1 MSLRLFI
8 NGQLTDITAST
19 VIAQTKSVNDI
30 NSINNRNANY
40 TNTFKIPKTAT
51 NMRIMDFMTV
61 TGNTSL
67 VPYQKNEITLFSD
80 NGECFIFKGWGMIT
94 DEGDFY
100 EVAIIDGITDLYKSI
115 ENKTLA
121 DEPLKL
127 PELNHQKDI
136 ATVKATWASDLP
148 YKYILADYNGNT
160 GQTNT
165 TPENPIPVVNIDY
178 LVPSV
183 NVAWLWNKIMMAYKA
198 AYNGDVFQ
206 SRDFTELWMTFP
218 KGVTITGEND
228 HEVFDSTDYSFYTKN
243 ARSAYYAKFKS
254 SSVNE
259 LLSSPDSIHM
269 QVRDAGT
276 YRMEIKGKLFGYAG
290 AKPDPGSTVAS
301 RLILAKN
308 AVGMQPEDARNKPA
322 FDANS
327 QFVLGDAAENIMH
340 GSDINVTSNLFQLE
354 AGDFISIVVVGQLLT
369 RAFNLL
375 NTTSGNN
382 LEVELYRIDPNVIDF
397 TSAFSDFAVKDFI
410 NEVVHRFGLTIFKDK
425 YSNAYEFLTL
435 SEQLEN
441 AEVVNWTNKFSRK
454 ISENYVYGTYAQRNW
469 LRYNYNDKEATH
481 HDGFMTVKNVNL
493 QDSRDVIK
501 SKIYAPEKQKV
512 TYLNEQTNV
521 YKLWEKEAVD
531 SPGPNDDP
539 VKYKQLDKRYYF
551 IRDISVGKDIRLKSN
566 GLNTSGSASEYYRE
580 SYTNLSFQDVVQN
593 YYAPLQRIL
602 DNATII
608 SAEIWLQDTDVVNF
622 DFRKLYYIEQLSNYY
637 LVNKIENFVPG
648 KVTKCELVRVKL
660 TEPAST
666 FYTIEITNYESFY
679 NNVTLYLQASYD
691 FVNVTAQYSYD
702 GKTWVS
708 RSTSGTSPIQLSVP
722 GRAFYYFRIIDE
734 SNGVTSNTI
743 SFKI

>member
-1 MSLRLFI
+1 MSLRLII
-8 NGQLTDITAST
+8 NDQLADITAST
-19 VIAQTKSVNDI
+19 VIAQTKAVNDI

-40 TNTFKIPKTAT
+40 TNSFKIPKTAT
-51 NMRIMDFMTV
+51 NMRIMNFMTMP
-61 TGNTSL
+61 GNTSL
-67 VPYQKNEITLFSD
+67 VPYQKNEVTVYGE

-94 DEGDFY
+94 DEGEFY

-127 PELNHQKDI
+127 TELEHKKDI
-136 ATVKATWASDLP
+136 NTIKSTWAIDLP

-165 TPENPIPVVNIDY
+165 TPENMVPLVNIDY

-183 NVAWLWNKIMMAYKA
+183 NVAWLWNKIMKAYNA
-198 AYNGDVFQ
+198 AYSGSVFE
-206 SRDFTELWMTFP
+206 SRDFNELWMTFP
-218 KGVTITGEND
+218 KGITITGEND
-228 HEVFDSTDYSFYTKN
+228 HQVFGSTDYTFISEKTNGNY
-243 ARSAYYAKFKS
+243 SAKFNS
-254 SSVNE
+254 TNVNE
-259 LLSSPDSIHM
+259 LKGVYENISM
-269 QVRDAGT
+269 QVGNSGT
-276 YRMEIKGKLFGYAG
+276 YRIEIKGKIYGYRG
-290 AKPDPGSTVAS
+290 GNTNSEQVPS
-301 RLILAKN
+301 RLLIAKN
-308 AVGMQPEDARNKPA
+308 AEGLEAIDAKRKPA
-322 FDANS
+322 YDKDGNL
-327 QFVLGDAAENIMH
+327 VLGNAAENIMH

-354 AGDFISIVVVGQLLT
+354 AGDYISILVLYQDPT
-369 RAFNLL
+369 RGFNLL
-375 NTTSGNN
+375 KSSNNN
-382 LEVELYRIDPNVIDF
+382 LEVKLYRIDPNVIDF

-441 AEVVNWTNKFSRK
+441 AEVLDWTKKFSRK

-481 HDGFMTVKNVNL
+481 HDGFLAVKNVNL
-493 QDSRDVIK
+493 QDTRDVIK

-551 IRDISVGKDIRLKSN
+551 IRTIGVGKDIRLKSE

-608 SAEIWLQDTDVVNF
+608 RAEIWLQDTDVVNF

-679 NNVTLYLQASYD
+679 NNVTLHFQASYD
-691 FVNVTAQYSYD
+691 FSNVTAQYSND

-708 RSTSGTSPIQLSVP
+708 DGASSSSPIRFGVP